1 MMMSWRVKEESDG
14 DKNQSKSQETKKKQ
28 ERITFHIQISVDSFS
43 GDSTESSD
51 VLDTNDVGV
60 LDGT

>member
-1 MMMSWRVKEESDG
+1 MGIRVRVNLERQ
-14 DKNQSKSQETKKKQ
+14 KNQEMV
-28 ERITFHIQISVDSFS
+28 TFHIQISVDSFF

-51 VLDTNDVGV
+51 VLDVNDVGV